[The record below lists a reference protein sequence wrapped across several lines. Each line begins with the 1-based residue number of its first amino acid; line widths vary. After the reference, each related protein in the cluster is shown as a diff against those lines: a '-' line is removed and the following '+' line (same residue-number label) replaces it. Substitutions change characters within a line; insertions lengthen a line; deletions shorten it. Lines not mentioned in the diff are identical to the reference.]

1 MNLKTLLLKYLRWCP
16 MTPDAGGNK
25 ISLKR
30 STDLRNN
37 TVSSSSNLYQICP
50 FCKKL
55 VPENDLMCPYCNTHL
70 SSEYKECPFCKYQ
83 ISGRDT
89 VCPHCGELL
98 IYEYP
103 KQVTAKRNAVLM
115 PLGLLL
121 LFSMILYWYL
131 IWQKIISPNNFFST
145 SFVVIWLIGFVLF
158 GAYIGKG
165 DKDFWW
171 GK

>member
-1 MNLKTLLLKYLRWCP
+1 MNRKTLLLKYLGWCP
-16 MTPDAGGNK
+16 MKSDARGNK

-30 STDLRNN
+30 STGLRNN
-37 TVSSSSNLYQICP
+37 TVSSSNNLYQI
-50 FCKKL
+50 
-55 VPENDLMCPYCNTHL
+55 
-70 SSEYKECPFCKYQ
+70 CPFCKYQ

-89 VCPHCGELL
+89 ICPHCGELL

-131 IWQKIISPNNFFST
+131 IWQKIISPNNIFTT

-158 GAYIGKG
+158 GAYTGKG